1 MPLYL
6 WSLWC
11 FIYLKNFFATFL
23 LCDAMHKRSLCRH
36 AVSVCVSVTFVNCVK
51 TSNHILGL
59 FLLSG
64 SHTILVFPY
73 QTSRHYSNRDPP
85 NGGIECKGR
94 QKSRFWPYAWLQCL
108 LLTLQQAR
116 CCQHS
121 RRWTTATIPQLMTH
135 ITGRTLQVFDHQV
148 PRMITSHQSP
158 NWHGVQLF
166 RRMNRK
172 MTNVQLLA
180 FFTLQ
185 PLSLDFTSHRRRGSI
200 VRDRPSA
207 LSHYT

>member
-148 PRMITSHQSP
+148 PRMITSHLTGTACNYSDGWTERWLTCNCSLFSLCNLCRLISP
-158 NWHGVQLF
+158 VTVAVVL
-166 RRMNRK
+166 
-172 MTNVQLLA
+172 
-180 FFTLQ
+180 
-185 PLSLDFTSHRRRGSI
+185 
-200 VRDRPSA
+200 
-207 LSHYT
+207 